1 MISLELRG
9 VDAVVQNLQRLAQP
23 KPHVLGE
30 ALRDEGNR
38 IMNES
43 ARLVPVDTGLLRST
57 AAVEQPRQEGPIAS
71 VTLRYGGYGM
81 APYAARVEWDVTL
94 NHPHGGQAHFLQ
106 APVFAATS
114 GFTQRIA
121 ASIAQGLLTP

>member
-1 MISLELRG
+1 MVTLELHGLDMVTRS
-9 VDAVVQNLQRLAQP
+9 LQRLAQP

-30 ALRDEGNR
+30 ALREEGNR

-43 ARLVPVDTGLLRST
+43 VRLVPIDTGLLRST
-57 AAVEQPRQEGPIAS
+57 AAVESPVQQGPVVS

-81 APYAARVEWDVTL
+81 APYAAIVEFDVSM

-106 APVFAATS
+106 APVHAATA
-114 GFTQRIA
+114 GFTQRMA
-121 ASIAQGLLTP
+121 ASIQQGLVTP

>member
-43 ARLVPVDTGLLRST
+43 VRLVPVDTGLLRST

-81 APYAARVEWDVTL
+81 APYAAIVHNDPTMK
-94 NHPHGGQAHFLQ
+94 HPTGQSHYLQ
-106 APVFAATS
+106 QPFFQATA
-114 GFTQRIA
+114 GFTQRIV
-121 ASIAQGLLTP
+121 ASIAQGLLTL